1 MTKTEQEVEK
11 LILPI
16 IEQLGYKLY
25 DVEFVK
31 ESSDWFLRIYIE
43 KDGHTIDLDDCEKV
57 SNVVSDKLDEAD
69 PISSA
74 YNLEVSSCGLERHLR
89 EIKHFEWAVGKKI
102 LVKLYKAN
110 NGNKQ
115 YEGFFSEFKD
125 GALNIKQES
134 NDEVIIKLE
143 DIASAKILYD
153 WEESEN
159 E

>member
-11 LILPI
+11 IILPI

-25 DVEFVK
+25 DVEFLK
-31 ESSDWFLRIYIE
+31 ESTEWFLRIYIE
-43 KDGHTIDLDDCEKV
+43 KDGHIIDLDDCEKI
-57 SNVVSDKLDEAD
+57 SNAVGEILDEKD

-89 EIKHFEWAVGKKI
+89 EIKHFEWAVGKNI
-102 LVKLYKAN
+102 SIKLYKAIN
-110 NGNKQ
+110 SNKQ
-115 YEGFFSEFKD
+115 YEGLLIAFEDETLK
-125 GALNIKQES
+125 LQLES
-134 NDEVIIKLE
+134 NEEIEIKLE

>member
-1 MTKTEQEVEK
+1 MTRTEQEVEK
-11 LILPI
+11 IILPV

-31 ESSDWFLRIYIE
+31 ESADYYLRIYIE

-57 SNVVSDKLDEAD
+57 SDAVGEKLDEAD

-89 EIKHFEWAVGKKI
+89 EPKHFEWAIDKKI
-102 LVKLYKAN
+102 SVKLYKAIN
-110 NGNKQ
+110 SNKQ
-115 YEGFFSEFKD
+115 YD
-125 GALNIKQES
+125 GTLKSFEENTLSLNLES
-134 NDEVIIKLE
+134 NEEIEIKLE
-143 DIASAKILYD
+143 DIASAKILFN
-153 WEESEN
+153 WEELEN

>member
-1 MTKTEQEVEK
+1 MTRTEQEVEK
-11 LILPI
+11 IILPV

-31 ESSDWFLRIYIE
+31 ESTDWYLRIYIE

-57 SNVVSDKLDEAD
+57 SNAVGEKLDELD

-89 EIKHFEWAVGKKI
+89 EPKHFKWAISKNI
-102 LVKLYKAN
+102 MVKLYKAISSM
-110 NGNKQ
+110 KQ
-115 YEGFFSEFKD
+115 IEGV
-125 GALNIKQES
+125 LNDFEADILKVQLES
-134 NDEVIIKLE
+134 NEEIEIKLE
-143 DIASAKILYD
+143 DIASAKILFN
-153 WEESEN
+153 WEDLKN

>member
-57 SNVVSDKLDEAD
+57 SNAVSDKLDEVD

-102 LVKLYKAN
+102 LVKLYKAI

-115 YEGFFSEFKD
+115 YEGLLSEFKD
-125 GALNIKQES
+125 AVLSIKLES

>member
-57 SNVVSDKLDEAD
+57 SNAVSDKLDEAD

-102 LVKLYKAN
+102 LVKLYKAI

-115 YEGFFSEFKD
+115 YEGLLSEFKD
-125 GALNIKQES
+125 AALSIKLES

>member
-1 MTKTEQEVEK
+1 MTRTEQEVEK
-11 LILPI
+11 IILPI

-31 ESSDWFLRIYIE
+31 ESTDWFLRIYIE

-57 SNVVSDKLDEAD
+57 SNAVGEKLDETD

-89 EIKHFEWAVGKKI
+89 EPKHFEWAVGKDI
-102 LVKLYKAN
+102 SVKLYKAIN
-110 NGNKQ
+110 SNKQ
-115 YEGFFSEFKD
+115 FD
-125 GALNIKQES
+125 GVLNAFEANILKLQLES
-134 NDEVIIKLE
+134 NEEIEIKLE
-143 DIASAKILYD
+143 DIASAKILFN
-153 WEESEN
+153 WEDMEN

>member
-57 SNVVSDKLDEAD
+57 SNSVSDKLDEVD
-69 PISSA
+69 PISTA

-115 YEGFFSEFKD
+115 YEGLLSAFKD
-125 GALNIKQES
+125 ATLSIKLES

>member
-43 KDGHTIDLDDCEKV
+43 KDGHTIDLDDCEKI
-57 SNVVSDKLDEAD
+57 SNAVSDKLDEVD

-89 EIKHFEWAVGKKI
+89 EFKHFEWAVGKKI

-115 YEGFFSEFKD
+115 YEGLLSEFKD

-143 DIASAKILYD
+143 YIASAKILYD